1 MTLAP
6 HHVPSAQHNRHRRD
20 LRGRRSPR
28 AGGDASFLVVLVRI
42 AGWVGLLAAAHH
54 GLLGAGAVL
63 PAPPLRPDALWHFLA
78 HTDATL
84 VAFGLLRLVALAI
97 TWYLTAVTALAILGR
112 ASRLQPLVVLAD
124 RVAVPALRRTL
135 HRLLGAGLA
144 VSLAAGVVPTVV
156 ASTSLAT
163 TSIAA
168 AAPATPA
175 APGAPAASPGA
186 ATMELIFESP
196 TETPAETPPVAPTP
210 TVRMRLVP
218 DTDSSP
224 STAVEPTIASA
235 PPVTAPNE
243 PTPQPSVSTTIA
255 ADTTHS
261 TVVDDHSQSATP
273 PSTTNAPVVDADPTP
288 STDGASPQHHVDP
301 IPDATTSASASD
313 PTNDRVRDATW
324 TIVAGDHL
332 WHVASA
338 TLTERWGRP
347 PSNQEIAR
355 YLGLLIDA
363 NRQVLV
369 VRDNPDLVF
378 PGQVFTLPA
387 VPAAA

>member
-6 HHVPSAQHNRHRRD
+6 PHVPSAQHNGHRRD
-20 LRGRRSPR
+20 LRGPRSRR
-28 AGGDASFLVVLVRI
+28 AGSDASFLVVLVRM
-42 AGWVGLLAAAHH
+42 AGWLGLLAAAHH
-54 GLLGAGAVL
+54 GLRAAGSVL
-63 PAPPLRPDALWHFLA
+63 PAPPLRSDALWQFLA

-84 VAFGLLRLVALAI
+84 VAFGLLRLVALAL
-97 TWYLTAVTALAILGR
+97 TWYLTAVTALAIIGR
-112 ASRLQPLVVLAD
+112 VGRLQSLIVLAD

-135 HRLLGAGLA
+135 HHLLGAGLA

-156 ASTSLAT
+156 ASTSLAP

-175 APGAPAASPGA
+175 VPGAPAASPGA

-196 TETPAETPPVAPTP
+196 TDSPGETSAAAPP

-224 STAVEPTIASA
+224 SNAVEPTIAPA
-235 PPVTAPNE
+235 PPLNAANE
-243 PTPQPSVSTTIA
+243 PAPQPSGNAAIA
-255 ADTTHS
+255 TDTTTS
-261 TVVDDHSQSATP
+261 TVVDDHNQRATP
-273 PSTTNAPVVDADPTP
+273 PSTTDAPVVDANPTP
-288 STDGASPQHHVDP
+288 SPDGASPQRVDP
-301 IPDATTSASASD
+301 IPGATTSASASE
-313 PTNDRVRDATW
+313 PTNDREHDATW

-347 PSNQEIAR
+347 PSNPEIAR

-387 VPAAA
+387 VPAS